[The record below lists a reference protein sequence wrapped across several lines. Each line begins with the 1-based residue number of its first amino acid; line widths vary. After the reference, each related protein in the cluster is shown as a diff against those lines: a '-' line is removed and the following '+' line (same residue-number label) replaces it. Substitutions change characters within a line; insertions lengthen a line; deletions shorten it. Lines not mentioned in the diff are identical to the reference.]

1 MGTSLLALNMHTL
14 SDIHEIQI
22 VWPRC
27 CIALQQIDRF
37 IATYEESHDFQLNT
51 ILIKIS
57 LNVFNTNSGH
67 RRSKYLMF
75 KIKTW
80 IMIEQLNRRMT
91 RNWTVAKTRCH
102 IIDLD
107 IECQPSLSWDFNL
120 SITNCDYL
128 HTKHLKFNNLRI

>member
-14 SDIHEIQI
+14 SDILEIQI

-27 CIALQQIDRF
+27 CIALQQTDRF

-107 IECQPSLSWDFNL
+107 IECQPSLSWDFN
-120 SITNCDYL
+120 
-128 HTKHLKFNNLRI
+128 